1 MRTITLILITI
12 TILLLTFGCANS
24 NYLGKSYSPTTNVD
38 LIMDNHDI
46 SRDYEVMGNMIVTAG
61 AFTSTEKM
69 QLKLMEQAKLKGADA
84 VLIETYDEV
93 YREITTTTHGSTQ
106 PDGHEGKR
114 YNTSTRTNQSK
125 EKILKAKLLKYK
137 D

>member
-1 MRTITLILITI
+1 
-12 TILLLTFGCANS
+12 
-24 NYLGKSYSPTTNVD
+24 
-38 LIMDNHDI
+38 
-46 SRDYEVMGNMIVTAG
+46 MGNMIVTAG

-114 YNTSTRTNQSK
+114 YNTRTRTNQSK